1 MKKEIIN
8 YILIILNFLIFILL
22 INNINNISKKQNM
35 IDLNINNINHTLNAM
50 IQTTSNID
58 VEIKYL
64 KDILEKQIILK
75 NTEIGDSLK
84 LNISSYNKNKVEN
97 ILVNDTLYKLTA
109 YKGVNYYNGNKETYY
124 NLDMS
129 GVISNAKNMGIEGE
143 YWVRE
148 DGVKM
153 YGDYV
158 IVAANLD
165 VYPRGSTVETSLG
178 MGIVLDTGEFAIYNQ
193 NQIDIATNW

>member
-22 INNINNISKKQNM
+22 ISNINNILKKQNA
-35 IDLNINNINHTLNAM
+35 IDVNINNINSTLNAM
-50 IQTTSNID
+50 FQTTSNID
-58 VEIKYL
+58 IEIKYL
-64 KDILEKQIILK
+64 KDTLDKQIIIK
-75 NTEIGDSLK
+75 NIEIGDSLK
-84 LNISSYNKNKVEN
+84 LNISSCDENKIEN
-97 ILVNDTLYKLTA
+97 ILVDDTLYKLTA

-129 GVISNAKNMGIEGE
+129 GVINNAKNIGIEGE
-143 YWVRE
+143 YWIRE

-165 VYPRGSTVETSLG
+165 IHPRGSIVETSLG
-178 MGIVLDTGEFAIYNQ
+178 IGIVLDTGEFAISNP